1 MKFIFLF
8 MSAVTL
14 PCYAA
19 SETMQMHYCHLVEN
33 AAKGVMDARQHDVPV
48 TELQEIAS
56 HLEEAEAKLLYQQ
69 LIDTAYSSK
78 LFEDPLT
85 KTKAVEDFQTTWHE
99 KCLTKSSIG

>member
-8 MSAVTL
+8 ISAITL

-19 SETMQMHYCHLVEN
+19 SETMEIHYCQLVKN

-48 TELQEIAS
+48 IELQEIAS
-56 HLEEAEAKLLYQQ
+56 HLDEVEAKQLYQQ

-85 KTKAVEDFQTTWHE
+85 KTKAVEDFQTAWHE
-99 KCLTKSSIG
+99 KCLIKSSIS

>member
-8 MSAVTL
+8 ISAITL

-19 SETMQMHYCHLVEN
+19 SETMEIHYCQLVKN
-33 AAKGVMDARQHDVPV
+33 AAKGVMDARQHDVSV
-48 TELQEIAS
+48 IELQEIAS
-56 HLEEAEAKLLYQQ
+56 HLEEVEAKQLYQQ

-85 KTKAVEDFQTTWHE
+85 KTKAVEDFQTAWHE
-99 KCLTKSSIG
+99 KCLIKSSIS

>member
-8 MSAVTL
+8 MSAITL

-19 SETMQMHYCHLVEN
+19 SETMETHYCYLVKN

-48 TELQEIAS
+48 IELQEIAS
-56 HLEEAEAKLLYQQ
+56 HLEEAEVKELYQQ
-69 LIDTAYSSK
+69 IIDTAYSSK

-85 KTKAVEDFQTTWHE
+85 KTKAVEDFQMIWHE
-99 KCLTKSSIG
+99 KCLAKSSIS

>member
-8 MSAVTL
+8 MSAIKL

-19 SETMQMHYCHLVEN
+19 SETMEIHYCQLVKN

-48 TELQEIAS
+48 IELKEIAS
-56 HLEEAEAKLLYQQ
+56 HLEEVEAKQLYQQ

-85 KTKAVEDFQTTWHE
+85 KTKAVEDFQTAWHE
-99 KCLTKSSIG
+99 KCLIKSSIS

>member
-1 MKFIFLF
+1 
-8 MSAVTL
+8 MSAITL

-56 HLEEAEAKLLYQQ
+56 HLEEVRQSSFINSLLIQHILQ
-69 LIDTAYSSK
+69 SCL
-78 LFEDPLT
+78 
-85 KTKAVEDFQTTWHE
+85 KT
-99 KCLTKSSIG
+99 L

>member
-1 MKFIFLF
+1 
-8 MSAVTL
+8 MSAITL

-19 SETMQMHYCHLVEN
+19 SETMEIHYCQLVKN

-48 TELQEIAS
+48 IELQEIAS
-56 HLEEAEAKLLYQQ
+56 HLEEVEAKQLYQQ

-85 KTKAVEDFQTTWHE
+85 KTKVVEDFQTAWHE
-99 KCLTKSSIG
+99 KCLIKSSISLTYM

>member
-8 MSAVTL
+8 ISAITL

-19 SETMQMHYCHLVEN
+19 SETMEIHYCQLVKN

-48 TELQEIAS
+48 IELQEIAS
-56 HLEEAEAKLLYQQ
+56 HLEEVEAKQLYQQ

-78 LFEDPLT
+78 SFEDPLT
-85 KTKAVEDFQTTWHE
+85 KTKAVEDFQTAWHE
-99 KCLTKSSIG
+99 KCLIKSSIS